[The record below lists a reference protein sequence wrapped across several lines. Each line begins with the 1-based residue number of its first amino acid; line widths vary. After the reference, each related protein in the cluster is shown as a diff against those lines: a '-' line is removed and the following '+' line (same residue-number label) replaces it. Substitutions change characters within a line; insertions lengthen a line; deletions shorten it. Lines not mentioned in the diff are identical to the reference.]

1 MTTLPPKTVRQVR
14 RTRTVG
20 LLAALATAGA
30 GCLLAIAPS
39 GAGAADAYPDALAS
53 IDVSDPYVLA
63 DEASGAYYLYDIGDD
78 PANPT
83 VTV

>member
-1 MTTLPPKTVRQVR
+1 MTQLTQRPTR
-14 RTRTVG
+14 RRAA
-20 LLAALATAGA
+20 LAYLAALGVAAAGCVVAAMPAQGA
-30 GCLLAIAPS
+30 GP
-39 GAGAADAYPDALAS
+39 YPDALAS